1 MSSSGDAVHESLLGD
16 SIDDN
21 LQLSDDDLLS
31 ATTHDLSDKSTV
43 QDIKDYFANGNVH
56 EWDTVYLGNK
66 VYSSSWSQW
75 DGHVIDVNV
84 ANVIISGGNSS
95 NPDGFSTI
103 NANQARVFSFNAAGI
118 TLKNVKIVDSQGG
131 NGPAS
136 AVYIAASDC
145 TIDNCAFD
153 SCQVNKGGAIYG
165 TDSASNTKITNCNFT
180 GNYAK
185 WGGSGGA
192 IYLEG
197 SGNEI
202 DGCNFD
208 GNTADSN
215 YGAVYSAGT
224 MTVRNS
230 NFTNNKAGGKL

>member
-1 MSSSGDAVHESLLGD
+1 MNNTVLMSSSGDAVHESLLGD

-43 QDIKDYFANGNVH
+43 QDIKDYFDGGNVH
-56 EWDTVYLGNK
+56 EGDTVYLGNK
-66 VYSSSWSQW
+66 DFSSNWQSWQLNR
-75 DGHVIDVNV
+75 INVNV
-84 ANVIISGGNSS
+84 ANVIISGGSSS

-118 TLKNVKIVDSQGG
+118 TLKNVKIIDSQGG
-131 NGPAS
+131 NEPAS
-136 AVYIAASDC
+136 AVYIGASDC
-145 TIDNCAFD
+145 TIENCAFE
-153 SCQVNKGGAIYG
+153 SCQVKNGGAIYG
-165 TDSASNTKITNCNFT
+165 SDSASNTKITNCNFT
-180 GNYAK
+180 GNYAR

-215 YGAVYSAGT
+215 YGAVYSAG
-224 MTVRNS
+224 
-230 NFTNNKAGGKL
+230 